1 MSPYSVE
8 PCYVSIPSLYFYSA
22 SPIMAQ
28 HGYKK
33 LHFQMLDQAK
43 SLLANEEYV
52 EAAKVYKRLLP
63 VDPALRGGPA

>member
-1 MSPYSVE
+1 MLR
-8 PCYVSIPSLYFYSA
+8 IHTLSLLLLCT
-22 SPIMAQ
+22 PIMAQ

-52 EAAKVYKRLLP
+52 EAAKVYKRLFC
-63 VDPALRGGPA
+63 